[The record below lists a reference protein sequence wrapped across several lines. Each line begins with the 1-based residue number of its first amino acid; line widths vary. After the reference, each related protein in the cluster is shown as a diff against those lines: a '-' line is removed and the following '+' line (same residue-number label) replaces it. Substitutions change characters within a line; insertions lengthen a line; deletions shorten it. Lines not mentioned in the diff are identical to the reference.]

1 MAMNMQGGMQ
11 GAQTGMSIGSNFGPY
26 GAAYGGIIG
35 GVLGLLTP
43 DKDLAALKAYNKQVV
58 HNLGSTLFDMDRQ
71 RNVENLRTSQALDSY
86 RTQGQVAA
94 SQYNAAFGA
103 ADIIGA
109 SADALKHTLDR
120 QVQQATRQV
129 WLDWEVGVDNYNT
142 QINEVVNR
150 ASGSLRRSKAETAKV
165 DYAGMFKQGMD
176 MYQKY
181 KGGSTGTTN
190 TMSST
195 GGGLSGLSD
204 FGSFG
209 KSGSAMGTS
218 LVGSL
223 TA

>member
-11 GAQTGMSIGSNFGPY
+11 GAQTGMSIGSNFGTY

-58 HNLGSTLFDMDRQ
+58 TNLGSTLFDMDRQ

-109 SADALKHTLDR
+109 SADALKNTLDR

-150 ASGSLRRSKAETAKV
+150 AAGSLRRSKAETAKV
-165 DYAGMFKQGMD
+165 DYAGMFKQGTD
-176 MYQKY
+176 MYRQY

-209 KSGSAMGTS
+209 KSGSAIGTS
-218 LVGSL
+218 SAGSL

>member
-1 MAMNMQGGMQ
+1 MVMNMQGGMQ
-11 GAQTGMSIGSNFGPY
+11 GAQIGSNFGPW
-26 GAAYGGIIG
+26 GAAIG

-43 DKDLAALKAYNKQVV
+43 DKDLSALKAYNKQVV
-58 HNLGSTLFDMDRQ
+58 TNLSSTLFDMDRQ

-94 SQYNAAFGA
+94 SQFNAAFGA

-109 SADALKHTLDR
+109 SADALKSTLDR

-150 ASGSLRRSKAETAKV
+150 ASGSLRRSKAGTAKV

-176 MYQKY
+176 MYQQY
-181 KGGSTGTTN
+181 KGGSKGTT

-218 LVGSL
+218 SAGSL

>member
-1 MAMNMQGGMQ
+1 MQGGMQ
-11 GAQTGMSIGSNFGPY
+11 GAQIGSNFGPW
-26 GAAYGGIIG
+26 GAAIG

-43 DKDLAALKAYNKQVV
+43 DKDKEALKAYNKQVV
-58 HNLGSTLFDMDRQ
+58 TNLGSTLFDMDRQ

-94 SQYNAAFGA
+94 SQFNAAFGA

-109 SADALKHTLDR
+109 SADALKSTLDR

-150 ASGSLRRSKAETAKV
+150 ASGSLRRSKAESAKV
-165 DYAGMFKQGMD
+165 DYAGMFKQGLD
-176 MYQKY
+176 MYRQY

-209 KSGSAMGTS
+209 KSGSAIGTS
-218 LVGSL
+218 SVGSL